1 MKIKNQGD
9 TKNAIKTTVKNLNNS
24 DLNNSQQLATVK
36 ELLTNHQEK
45 EPKEPI
51 SDSDSDDGCIHLLE
65 NNDDEVAENIQ
76 LGTLQFLLKGHQDE
90 TIQQIKQEY
99 SITPNSDYKFL
110 EAMNFMYVKEAGK
123 DKQAGGFMSFPIL
136 LNELTSFEGELVS
149 PNHKYVEPLVNE
161 LLTQILQINEPDLD
175 KHLKFIDTVKQ
186 NNFYDCG
193 VAIIAIIQ
201 RIIERYETEYDIS
214 DNELSV
220 VELGEFDFPQE
231 RKELRER
238 YIRKPHGK
246 KNILTEKKFL
256 EEELKSIETVIQCQT
271 RKNEIKERL
280 RELEEFLFLVHIQM
294 TKE

>member
-1 MKIKNQGD
+1 
-9 TKNAIKTTVKNLNNS
+9 
-24 DLNNSQQLATVK
+24 
-36 ELLTNHQEK
+36 
-45 EPKEPI
+45 
-51 SDSDSDDGCIHLLE
+51 
-65 NNDDEVAENIQ
+65 
-76 LGTLQFLLKGHQDE
+76 
-90 TIQQIKQEY
+90 
-99 SITPNSDYKFL
+99 
-110 EAMNFMYVKEAGK
+110 MNFMYVKEAGK

-238 YIRKPHGK
+238 YIIEITGNDEPIIKKTKANIFAINAFMFYFTKTKMTIYTEKYNQKRKPHGK

>member
-123 DKQAGGFMSFPIL
+123 DKQAVYERATRIFYHYDTLKS
-136 LNELTSFEGELVS
+136 S